1 MSSFFNMD
9 SPVMRFLSR
18 VCDLMILNLLC
29 LICCIPIITIGAS
42 ITALYSVT
50 LKMVKGEETYIV
62 KGFFHALKQNF
73 KISTIIWLILAVVGL
88 ILAFDFKATQ
98 LFQGNMQKVFRI
110 LIGAVSTFYLLLL
123 SYVFPYVARFE
134 NTIRN
139 SMKNAMLI
147 SILNLPYTVAIVLI
161 PILAVLATLIN
172 GTTLMYGSLAWILL
186 GISCIAL
193 AHSYMFRKV
202 FAKYEPQEN
211 EEVIEETEAEA
222 ASSLEDS
229 EK

>member
-1 MSSFFNMD
+1 
-9 SPVMRFLSR
+9 
-18 VCDLMILNLLC
+18 
-29 LICCIPIITIGAS
+29 
-42 ITALYSVT
+42 
-50 LKMVKGEETYIV
+50 
-62 KGFFHALKQNF
+62 
-73 KISTIIWLILAVVGL
+73 
-88 ILAFDFKATQ
+88 
-98 LFQGNMQKVFRI
+98 
-110 LIGAVSTFYLLLL
+110 
-123 SYVFPYVARFE
+123 
-134 NTIRN
+134 
-139 SMKNAMLI
+139 MKNAILI

-211 EEVIEETEAEA
+211 EEVIEETEAES

>member
-50 LKMVKGEETYIV
+50 LKMVKGEETDIV

-98 LFQGNMQKVFRI
+98 LFQGNMKKVFRI
-110 LIGAVSTFYLLLL
+110 LNGAVSTFYLLLL

-139 SMKNAMLI
+139 SMKNAILI

>member
-50 LKMVKGEETYIV
+50 LKMVKREETYIV

-139 SMKNAMLI
+139 SMKNAILI

-211 EEVIEETEAEA
+211 AEVIEETEAEA